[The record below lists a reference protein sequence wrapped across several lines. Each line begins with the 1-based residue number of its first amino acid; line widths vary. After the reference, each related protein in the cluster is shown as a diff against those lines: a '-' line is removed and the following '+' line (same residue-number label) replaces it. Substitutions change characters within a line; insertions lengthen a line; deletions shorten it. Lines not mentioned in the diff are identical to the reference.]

1 MNMVLRGVTLYT
13 GEQRDLFV
21 SGTRLVGAEP
31 PAEQVV
37 DGRGLIALPGLVDPH
52 THLREPADDPAE
64 TIASGTAAAARG
76 GFTAVAAMPNTTPA
90 CNGPDEVRWLLNRAR
105 EVGAAARVVPIGAVT
120 VDRAGRELADLAGMA
135 EAGVRLFS
143 DDGAAVATP
152 DLLRAALLAVKGFDG
167 AVADHCQNPELAGPG
182 AWNPEDGW
190 PVKAETSIVAR
201 DIEIAKDTGGHIHLC
216 HLSCAESV
224 ELVRQAK
231 ADGVHVTAEATP
243 HHLLL
248 TADNL
253 ADGNPA
259 FKVNPPLR
267 GVADVDALR
276 AGLADGT
283 IDMIGTDHAP
293 HRGADKAKPI
303 AQASPG
309 FTGLEQALA
318 VVIETMVNSGAFGWA
333 DVARVMSQAPARL
346 LKLTN
351 QGRTL
356 VPDDPATLVLID
368 PSRRAVVNADDT
380 ASLARNNPYA
390 GLTLPSPVVMTLW
403 AGRVTFQRGW
413 S

>member
-1 MNMVLRGVTLYT
+1 MNMVLRGVTLFT
-13 GEQRDLFV
+13 GERRDLFV
-21 SGTRLVGAEP
+21 SGTRLVGTEP
-31 PAEQVV
+31 PAAQVV

-52 THLREPADDPAE
+52 THLREPAAHPAE
-64 TIASGTAAAARG
+64 TIATGTAAAARG

-90 CNGPDEVRWLLNRAR
+90 CNGPDEVRWLLARAR

-135 EAGVRLFS
+135 DAGVRLFS
-143 DDGAAVATP
+143 DDGAAVATA

-182 AWNPEDGW
+182 AWNPDENW
-190 PVKAETSIVAR
+190 PVEAETSIVAR
-201 DIEIAKDTGGHIHLC
+201 DIELARETGGHVHLC
-216 HLSCAESV
+216 HLSCADSV

-231 ADGVHVTAEATP
+231 AAGVPVTAEVTP

-248 TADNL
+248 TSDNL
-253 ADGNPA
+253 AGGNPA

-267 GVADVDALR
+267 GTADVDALR
-276 AGLADGT
+276 DGLADGT
-283 IDMIGTDHAP
+283 IDVIGTDHAP

-303 AQASPG
+303 AEASPG

-318 VVIETMVNSGAFGWA
+318 VVIETMVNSGAFDWA
-333 DVARVMSQAPARL
+333 DVARVMSHAPARL

-356 VPDDPATLVLID
+356 IPDNPATLILID
-368 PSRRAVVNADDT
+368 PARRAVVNADDT

-390 GLTLPSPVVMTLW
+390 GLELPSPIVMTLW

-413 S
+413 F